1 MAAIDCNR
9 RSDAIQEM
17 KEKTICNQSSDMS
30 PDRALD
36 GISQRLDW
44 RLAVQESDFIDTARL
59 RLIQIL
65 GSSPHENRSEH
76 KWDWSEPYCEA

>member
-1 MAAIDCNR
+1 MAAIDCDP
-9 RSDAIQEM
+9 RSDAIKEM

-36 GISQRLDW
+36 RISQGLDW
-44 RLAVQESDFIDTARL
+44 RLAVQESDVIDTARL

-65 GSSPHENRSEH
+65 GSSPRKKSSEH
-76 KWDWSEPYCEA
+76 KLSNF